1 MLRIVLL
8 SLLLAGLPRLA
19 GALTY
24 EHSPEPFNWI
34 DPATHTDVVWTAA
47 PGGPVNECQGPSAP
61 VDDDISQEI
70 PLGFRF
76 QYGTGIYTS
85 VRIMSNG
92 RLQFNNR
99 YCGYGTQTVGPPRTY
114 PYDYPNNSLQNTL
127 RVYGA
132 DLNPAEG
139 GTVRYASLGTAPN
152 RMFVVTWSNVP
163 EWNAGGSS
171 FNLQVIL
178 RENGDFIYQFGP
190 SNNPTLGHAQ
200 IGWELTTSDY
210 DLISFADI
218 GSLANTAIRFHL
230 PEPVAE
236 YRFDE
241 TAWNGTPGEVTDSSG
256 NGLDG
261 DALNGARP
269 APAKVCNGAT
279 LDGTSQYLNI
289 PDQPLLNIT
298 DELTVTAWIRP
309 YAIPSGGL
317 KTIVSKDWNY
327 EFHVNSAGQI
337 YWWWNDSTGGVHTL
351 TTTGTA
357 LVAGL
362 WYHIAIVYS
371 RNGGYQRIY
380 INGTERAASA
390 RSEALRTTT
399 DPLQIGA
406 DQGFTGREFDG
417 QIDEVRIYHSALNAE
432 QINTVMRIDRPC
444 PTTPTNHLLLST
456 TNNETLGGL
465 TFTPDDLVDYDPVAD
480 TATLYFD
487 GTHFSNNENIDAVD
501 VLSNGLIV
509 LSTTGSARLGGLN
522 FRDGDL
528 VAYDPSTD
536 TATLF
541 FSEDRF
547 SANEDVDA
555 VHVLPNGHILLST
568 TGSAQLGGLNF
579 RDGDIVEY
587 DPASDTASLFF
598 SEDNFSANEDIDG
611 FHLLDNGNL
620 LISTTSTATLGSLT
634 FTDGSIAEYDP
645 VTGIATLYF
654 DESRFSNGADINA
667 VDLLPPVIP
676 LDHLRIEHDGTA
688 LTCQPET
695 VTLRACANADCSTTY
710 AGNVTVT
717 LTPSG
722 WVGGDTVS
730 FSGGSTTVSLRHVT
744 PGTVTLG
751 TGNTA
756 PVPASPATCL
766 DTATNAAS
774 CDLTFYDSGFV
785 YSIPTQTACAVST
798 PITIAA
804 VRKDV
809 TTQRCVPAFA
819 NRTAD
824 VNFWTT
830 YVDPATGTRQLTLNN
845 GTTDTLLPTASPGA
859 AVPLAFDAN
868 GEATVTVQ
876 YPDAGRL
883 SLNSRFTG
891 SGAES
896 GLVMTGSAD
905 FVTKP
910 ARFVVQSP
918 DLNADCPSG
927 DATCSVFRA
936 AGDAFNLT
944 VRAACAD
951 GTVTPNFAHDN
962 IAIQHNLVA
971 PAAGS
976 PGSIAVT
983 STAITAADNG
993 QTTITNQSV
1002 SEVGVFSFTVQLG
1015 TPWLG
1020 ETAIGDAAS
1029 NTSPN
1034 IGRFTPAWFDVT
1046 RVNGCDAGNFTYS
1059 GQPFVVTATAYNS
1072 AGNITGNYAGA
1083 LGFAFD
1089 TTVSDAGDTTYF
1101 TNNVIPAASFGT
1113 GIGTRSDVTYTF
1125 PSPLTAPASL
1135 TLRATDGD
1143 GISSLGHQEPA
1154 TDIHSGRVR
1163 MANAFGSELLDLAVP
1178 MRVEHYDGSAFV
1190 DFPSDTCS
1198 LATLTLNKVD
1208 GTLGVGTGA
1217 NAGETCIRD
1226 DDGESGTNNCS
1237 DASQIP
1243 GPVTEQFTEPPANA
1257 SFNLWLK
1264 APGQN
1269 FTGSV
1274 DVNATVD
1281 SWLRFDWNGDGTP
1294 DDPTARATFG
1304 IYRGDDRIIYWRERF
1319 D

>member
-1 MLRIVLL
+1 MSRPARQSAHPAPCRLLWQAVLL
-8 SLLLAGLPRLA
+8 LIALLASP
-19 GALTY
+19 LTR
-24 EHSPEPFNWI
+24 
-34 DPATHTDVVWTAA
+34 AA
-47 PGGPVNECQGPSAP
+47 PGDILFSDDFERNSLGPDWSVSANGGDAGIGSDTANSP
-61 VDDDISQEI
+61 TRSLYTRWGRVTVTSRIIDLAAVPAATLSLWIRRGSDDFSEDPDQDEDLLVEFLDDAGIWQSLNQFTGLGTPGEI
-70 PLGFRF
+70 FQPTFYLPTSALHSGFRLRLR
-76 QYGTGIYTS
+76 QLDGNGDDWDYWHIDD
-85 VRIMSNG
+85 VRITEQPAGAAPPLSCPGALFEDGFEYGFLYDRWSIERNG
-92 RLQFNNR
+92 
-99 YCGYGTQTVGPPRTY
+99 GDAGTGTQTAKTGV
-114 PYDYPNNSLQNTL
+114 
-127 RVYGA
+127 
-132 DLNPAEG
+132 
-139 GTVRYASLGTAPN
+139 ASLFTRHGRVNVTSRTIDLAGQSNLSLNVWIRRGDDNFSEDPDTGEDLQIQFLDTLGNWQILETFDGNGTPGQIYD
-152 RMFVVTWSNVP
+152 RSYLLPT
-163 EWNAGGSS
+163 NAYHSGFRLRFRQTGGS
-171 FNLQVIL
+171 
-178 RENGDFIYQFGP
+178 G
-190 SNNPTLGHAQ
+190 
-200 IGWELTTSDY
+200 SDWDY
-210 DLISFADI
+210 WHMDDVCIAPYTPPGAFA
-218 GSLANTAIRFHL
+218 
-230 PEPVAE
+230 
-236 YRFDE
+236 YYMMDE
-241 TAWNGTPGEVTDSSG
+241 SAWNGTAGEVRDSSG
-256 NGLDG
+256 NNRNGTAVGSATTNNVSPAIPGNPGTCGYGEFPFNDTVTPQDAVDTGIDVNDVGNRGTISFWYKSNTNWIGGG
-261 DALNGARP
+261 DRQLFDASDDSLTPNWQNKYFFLVLRNNGRLRFALEDTADNDFQVETGTLNRAADEWVYITVTWDFLSNQFEIFLNGA
-269 APAKVCNGAT
+269 
-279 LDGTSQYLNI
+279 SEE
-289 PDQPLLNIT
+289 
-298 DELTVTAWIRP
+298 DEDFT
-309 YAIPSGGL
+309 
-317 KTIVSKDWNY
+317 
-327 EFHVNSAGQI
+327 
-337 YWWWNDSTGGVHTL
+337 STGQLGDVTTL
-351 TTTGTA
+351 YFGDNRSSY
-357 LVAGL
+357 LVAG
-362 WYHIAIVYS
+362 ATENS
-371 RNGGYQRIY
+371 ANG
-380 INGTERAASA
+380 S
-390 RSEALRTTT
+390 
-399 DPLQIGA
+399 
-406 DQGFTGREFDG
+406 
-417 QIDEVRIYHSALNAE
+417 IDEVRIY
-432 QINTVMRIDRPC
+432 D
-444 PTTPTNHLLLST
+444 
-456 TNNETLGGL
+456 
-465 TFTPDDLVDYDPVAD
+465 F
-480 TATLYFD
+480 
-487 GTHFSNNENIDAVD
+487 
-501 VLSNGLIV
+501 VLSQAQIQADMN
-509 LSTTGSARLGGLN
+509 
-522 FRDGDL
+522 
-528 VAYDPSTD
+528 
-536 TATLF
+536 AT
-541 FSEDRF
+541 
-547 SANEDVDA
+547 
-555 VHVLPNGHILLST
+555 HPCGT
-568 TGSAQLGGLNF
+568 
-579 RDGDIVEY
+579 
-587 DPASDTASLFF
+587 
-598 SEDNFSANEDIDG
+598 
-611 FHLLDNGNL
+611 
-620 LISTTSTATLGSLT
+620 
-634 FTDGSIAEYDP
+634 
-645 VTGIATLYF
+645 
-654 DESRFSNGADINA
+654 
-667 VDLLPPVIP
+667 
-676 LDHLRIEHDGTA
+676 LDHFRIEHDGTA
-688 LTCQPET
+688 LTCQPEA
-695 VTLRACANADCSTTY
+695 VTIRACADPGCNTLYSDPVS
-710 AGNVTVT
+710 VT
-717 LTPSG
+717 LSPTG
-722 WVGGDTVS
+722 WVGGDTQS
-730 FSGGSTTVSLRHVT
+730 FSGGVGTFELRHTT

-751 TGNTA
+751 ISSST
-756 PVPASPATCL
+756 PLPAAATECL
-766 DTATNAAS
+766 NTATNAAS

-785 YSIPTQTACAVST
+785 YSIPTQTSCAVSA
-798 PITIAA
+798 PVTIAA
-804 VRKDV
+804 VRKDL
-809 TTQRCVPAFA
+809 TSQRCVPAFA

-845 GTTDTLLPTASPGA
+845 GSADTLLPTASPGT

-883 SLNSRFTG
+883 SLNSQFTG

-1002 SEVGVFSFTVQLG
+1002 SEVGVFSFTAQLG

-1089 TTVSDAGDTTYF
+1089 TTVSDAGDTTNF
-1101 TNNVIPAASFGT
+1101 TNNLIPAASFGA

-1125 PSPLTAPASL
+1125 PSPLTAPTTL

-1190 DFPSDTCS
+1190 DFPADTCS
-1198 LATLTLNKVD
+1198 LATLTLSKVD

-1226 DDGESGTNNCS
+1226 DDGESGTSNCS

-1243 GPVTEQFTEPPANA
+1243 GPVTEQFTEPPVNA

-1281 SWLRFDWNGDGTP
+1281 NWLRFDWNGDGTP